1 MVSIFSITKKRLK
14 GIANDKLKGYIC
26 FSINDDRKNHSICTS
41 KIGSDKLTTVS
52 LNFYSYFT
60 SGDKLKIYAYYVN
73 QFGSG
78 LKHDENLI
86 IKKIIY

>member
-1 MVSIFSITKKRLK
+1 MINKKASFVLLLMM
-14 GIANDKLKGYIC
+14 IE
-26 FSINDDRKNHSICTS
+26 KNHSICTF
-41 KIGSDKLTTVS
+41 KIGSDKLTTFS

-60 SGDKLKIYAYYVN
+60 SGDKLKMYAYYVN